1 VGSLGKAGLRY
12 IQMLM
17 IPPRSRGLVEIDLVD
32 IVGPGG
38 QNVGLEFL
46 KQDNFLSK
54 SWMLIA
60 SEHLKQGRLEMADR
74 TLLEGLGGEQH
85 LRRYHGRIANS
96 AESHPQYSS
105 SAATGMGCAKH
116 TRCWV
121 IWRYY
126 KPKLL
131 QRSC

>member
-1 VGSLGKAGLRY
+1 LPIALPSFDVILAVASIMATPPIDAVQEEDAQVELSRPAELETLEWVPLGKPGL
-12 IQMLM
+12 QMLM

-74 TLLEGLGGEQH
+74 TLLEGLGGEQDS
-85 LRRYHGRIANS
+85 RR
-96 AESHPQYSS
+96 
-105 SAATGMGCAKH
+105 
-116 TRCWV
+116 
-121 IWRYY
+121 
-126 KPKLL
+126 
-131 QRSC
+131 